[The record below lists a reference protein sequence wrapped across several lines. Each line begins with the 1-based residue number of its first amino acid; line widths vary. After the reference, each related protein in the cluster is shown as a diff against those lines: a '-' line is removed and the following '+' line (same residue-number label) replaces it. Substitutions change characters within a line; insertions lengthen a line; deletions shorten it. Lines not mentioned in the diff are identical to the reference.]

1 MTDYHRYLVDKT
13 KAVRSNRRPILGT
26 ALQSCRWAC
35 ISVVAFTAIINV
47 LALSGSLFMMEV
59 YNRVLP
65 SRSIPT
71 LVVLSALVL
80 FLLAI
85 QGSLEVVRGRLLV
98 RMGNLL
104 YENFCGRV
112 YAALILSPVKAG
124 SAEINLRPVKDL
136 DTLRSFLSSQGP
148 AALFD
153 LPWIIFY
160 LAILFAFHVYLGLV
174 ALFGGVLVVSL
185 TLLTELLT
193 RRSLYAAAQACMERD
208 NLSDVTRRNAE
219 TIFVLGMQGWM
230 AKRWRLSGECA
241 LRHSQQASDVAL
253 GFGSLARMLRLMI
266 QSAVLA
272 IGALLVIQQ
281 EATGGLIIASA
292 VLAARALAPIDTAIG
307 HWRGFILARQSW
319 RRLSAVL
326 SAFAETPAPLQL
338 PAPKAR
344 LDVENVTVAPPGS
357 PIPVLQNVSFSLQQG
372 QAVCIIGASA
382 SGKSSLARTLIG
394 IWPAIGG
401 TIRLDAAA
409 VEQWS
414 SEALGRHIG
423 YMPQQVE
430 LFAGSIA
437 ENVARFDPEASAED
451 VIKAARAA
459 GIHDLIL
466 SLPAGYETQVG
477 PGARALSA
485 GQQQRIALARAL
497 YRDPFLIVLDEPNSS
512 LDSQGEAALSK
523 AILEIRNRGGIVVV
537 ISHRPSALA
546 AVDHILLL
554 VSGRVEK
561 FGPKNEVLAPQR
573 RIAVSARRIEALDD
587 AAY

>member
-1 MTDYHRYLVDKT
+1 MASYHRYVVDKT
-13 KAVRSNRRPILGT
+13 KEGRLNRRPSLGGV
-26 ALQSCRWAC
+26 LQSCRWAC
-35 ISVVAFTAIINV
+35 ISVIVFTAVINV

-71 LVVLSALVL
+71 LVGLSLLVL

-85 QGSLEVVRGRLLV
+85 QGSLEVVRGRILV

-104 YENFCGRV
+104 YESLSGQV
-112 YAALILSPVKAG
+112 YATLVLFPVSAG
-124 SAEINLRPVKDL
+124 TAEIGLQPAKDL

-153 LPWIIFY
+153 LPWVLFY

-174 ALFGGVLVVSL
+174 ALFGGVLVVL
-185 TLLTELLT
+185 FTLLTELLT

-230 AKRWRLSGECA
+230 AKRWRLSGDRA
-241 LRHSQQASDVAL
+241 LGYSQQASDVAL
-253 GFGSLARMLRLMI
+253 GFGSSARMLRLMI

-272 IGALLVIQQ
+272 VGALLVIQQ
-281 EATGGLIIASA
+281 QATGGLIIASA
-292 VLAARALAPIDTAIG
+292 VLAARALAPIDMAIG

-319 RRLSAVL
+319 RRLSGVL
-326 SAFAETPAPLQL
+326 SAFPETSAPMQL
-338 PAPKAR
+338 PVPKAR

-357 PIPVLQNVSFSLQQG
+357 PIPLLQNVSFSLQQG
-372 QAVCIIGASA
+372 QGVCIIGASA
-382 SGKSSLARTLIG
+382 SGKSSLGKTLTG
-394 IWPAIGG
+394 IWSAIGG
-401 TIRLDAAA
+401 TIRLDGAAI
-409 VEQWS
+409 EQWS

-430 LFAGSIA
+430 LFAGTIA

-451 VIKAARAA
+451 VIKAACAA

-523 AILEIRNRGGIVVV
+523 AILEIRNRGGITVV

-546 AVDHILLL
+546 AVDHVLLL

-573 RIAVSARRIEALDD
+573 RISASARRIEAVND
-587 AAY
+587 APC